1 MRRLITLAVAAPSFT
16 GILDHYGALAVFV
29 FVLVE
34 NFGVPIPGETML
46 VAASAYAAR
55 GHLNIALVV
64 AACIAGVWLGATL
77 SYLAGR
83 RGGVTLL
90 RRLHVPD
97 RHHNRAQTYI
107 QRWGAYTVVLG
118 RYVAFLRSYIGWLA
132 GINRMAQGPFLVW
145 NLVGAALWTATFA
158 TLGYLVGNNWTV
170 IERIFKTLGYGG
182 VAVVV
187 VAVVGYLIY
196 RRRRESRA
204 DVQAEQE
211 LEDTQTKQE
220 LERLQ
225 AEAPRPDEQ
234 LTGPRTSR

>member
-16 GILDHYGALAVFV
+16 GVLDHYGALAVFV

-55 GHLNIALVV
+55 GHLSIVLVV

-83 RGGVTLL
+83 RGGVALL

-97 RHHNRAQTYI
+97 RHLDRAQTYM

-118 RYVAFLRSYIGWLA
+118 RYIAFLRSYIGWLA

-145 NLVGAALWTATFA
+145 NLVGAALWTVTFA
-158 TLGYLVGNNWTV
+158 TLGYLVGNNWAL

-187 VAVVGYLIY
+187 VAMIGYLIY

-204 DVQAEQE
+204 DA
-211 LEDTQTKQE
+211 QTKQE
-220 LERLQ
+220 PEHLPADAQ
-225 AEAPRPDEQ
+225 QPDEQ
-234 LTGPRTSR
+234 LTGPRTPR